1 VTQPPVRA
9 GAARRATL
17 HDVAKLAGVSI
28 KTVSRV
34 VNGEPGVVADK
45 VEAVEQAVRQLDYRQ
60 HVGASSLRRA
70 DGRTAAVAAILEDL
84 ANPFSAGVHR
94 ALEDAARERG
104 VLIFAG
110 SVDEDPERERKLVR
124 AFTAR
129 RADALVIA
137 PATGHH
143 GYLEREVESGTPV
156 VFIDRPPVGFAADCV
171 MTDNRDGASRA
182 VKHLAAH
189 GHQRIAFLGDLTSIA
204 TARQRYDGYVGA
216 LGLYGLSTPAAL
228 VVHNLHD
235 QATTEAAVEKLMA
248 LPEPPTALF
257 TAQNNITVGAV
268 RALQRLGLQDRIALV
283 GFDDFPLADLMRP
296 GVTVMAQDP
305 AAIGRAAADI
315 LFARLAGETSPTATT
330 IIPTTLVQRG
340 SGEIPA

>member
-1 VTQPPVRA
+1 MTQPPVRA
-9 GAARRATL
+9 GAPRRATL

-34 VNGEPGVVADK
+34 VNGEPGVVAEK

-70 DGRTAAVAAILEDL
+70 DGRTAAVAALLEDL

-110 SVDEDPERERKLVR
+110 SVDEDPERERQLVR

-129 RADALVIA
+129 RADALVIV
-137 PATGHH
+137 PATDHQ
-143 GYLEREVESGTPV
+143 GYLEREVEAGTPV
-156 VFIDRPPVGFAADCV
+156 VFIDRPPIGFAADCV

-216 LGLYGLSTPAAL
+216 LSLSGLSTPAAL

-235 QATTEAAVEKLMA
+235 EATTEAAVEKLMA

-305 AAIGRAAADI
+305 AAIGRAAAGI
-315 LFARLAGETSPTATT
+315 LFARLAGDTSPTATT
-330 IIPTTLVQRG
+330 IIPTRLVQRG